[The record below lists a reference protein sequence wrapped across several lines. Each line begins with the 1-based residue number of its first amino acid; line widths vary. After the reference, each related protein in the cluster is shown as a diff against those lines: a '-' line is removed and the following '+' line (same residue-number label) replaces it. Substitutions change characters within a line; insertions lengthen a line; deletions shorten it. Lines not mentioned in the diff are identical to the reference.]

1 MKAKLLDEI
10 RKKLTPKPHK
20 IRSDIEVSCFS
31 YDGIEAVKKALIIGK
46 NYSTDEMPIKVLCL
60 INDHLIVVDLQIN
73 LIAAPL
79 FVVSKSPFIIA
90 NKVRSI

>member
-31 YDGIEAVKKALIIGK
+31 YDGIEAVKNALIIGK
-46 NYSTDEMPIKVLCL
+46 NCSTEEMPIKVLCL
-60 INDHLIVVDLQIN
+60 INEMFLIDLQIN